1 MEEESW
7 QSHDVRYCI
16 IAQEVPREG
25 AEYRRKIRTAPAGNP
40 FAVSRSFRSLVV
52 VVAPPQN
59 GRALPS
65 AAAEIWSP
73 ESRPVGEL
81 YRAAVADSS
90 PRFRLVL
97 CFGGSQRSVPAAAC
111 KEVALSH

>member
-52 VVAPPQN
+52 VVAPPHK
-59 GRALPS
+59 GGHYLR
-65 AAAEIWSP
+65 I
-73 ESRPVGEL
+73 
-81 YRAAVADSS
+81 AAVKLEPGEPS
-90 PRFRLVL
+90 
-97 CFGGSQRSVPAAAC
+97 CGGALFCRS
-111 KEVALSH
+111 